1 MKLSAL
7 ILTNNEEK
15 MIDGCLA
22 QLDFVDEIVVL
33 DQNSQDK
40 TLKIAR
46 QYTDRIYKTV
56 TEDFAK
62 NRKTLASFAKGD
74 WLLYLDADERLS
86 QDLISEIKNAIRKDL
101 YSAYLGPHPAKRGR
115 TAECSAFYFPRKNI
129 IFGKWLKHGGWWP
142 DYVPRLIRRSQLIN
156 WEGKV
161 HETPKIQGQFGHFKS
176 PLIHLTGRNLSQMLK
191 KSIKWAKIEA
201 ELYYKTYCTKVS
213 ALKVSKA
220 LFFEFFKRYFIKM
233 GFLDGQAGLLE
244 SIYQAFHQAI
254 VLVYLWELQNN
265 AQKKIK

>member
-1 MKLSAL
+1 MKISAL
-7 ILTNNEEK
+7 ILTNNEEI
-15 MIDGCLA
+15 MISDCLK
-22 QLDFVDEIVVL
+22 QLDFVDELILL
-33 DQNSQDK
+33 DQNSADK
-40 TLKIAR
+40 TQEIAKR
-46 QYTDRIYKTV
+46 YTKRIYTTKS
-56 TEDFAK
+56 EAFDK
-62 NRKTLASFAKGD
+62 NRNILASLAKGD
-74 WLLYLDADERLS
+74 WLFYIDADERIDQS
-86 QDLISEIKNAIRKDL
+86 LIKEIREATNKNH
-101 YSAYLGPHPAKRGR
+101 YMAY
-115 TAECSAFYFPRKNI
+115 YFPRKNI
-129 IFGKWLKHGGWWP
+129 IFGIWLKHGGWWP
-142 DYVPRLIRRSQLIN
+142 DYVPRLISRSQLIN

-244 SIYQAFHQAI
+244 SIYQTFHQAI